1 MAGDQ
6 TGQEERVDCK
16 SHNLNKYNTWW
27 SVIKIKMEISK
38 GVLSRNRHASVN
50 YLGVNQRDGNPIVN
64 KAQ

>member
-16 SHNLNKYNTWW
+16 SHNLNIYNTWW
-27 SVIKIKMEISK
+27 SVIKIKISK
-38 GVLSRNRHASVN
+38 GVLARNRHASVN

>member
-38 GVLSRNRHASVN
+38 GVLSGTVM
-50 YLGVNQRDGNPIVN
+50 LQ
-64 KAQ
+64 